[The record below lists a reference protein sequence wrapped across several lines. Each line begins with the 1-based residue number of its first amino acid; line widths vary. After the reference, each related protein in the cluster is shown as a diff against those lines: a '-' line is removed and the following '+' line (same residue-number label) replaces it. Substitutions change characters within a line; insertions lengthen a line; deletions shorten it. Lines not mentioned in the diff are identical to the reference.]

1 MKEETTR
8 LSASLEDYLKE
19 IYLLNLEGQEV
30 RITDIARSLGISKP
44 SVNRAMNTLKELELL
59 EHEHYGKITLT
70 DAGRDT
76 AKNILDTN
84 KIVYRFLTEILDVD
98 EQTALAEADLIFA
111 ETSCDGKKKMYEL
124 LSRQNRVYYYQV
136 AQGAD
141 RDYVNPLIYS
151 ECKCLAKELEK
162 RFGTPVTDDAI
173 RSAGALYNQERESI
187 LNLMEIQCQIPPAA
201 WGRDIFH
208 ALEEHR
214 TLPDVKER
222 TAANRTTLKALSSQD
237 SPVPKYAK
245 RILVTGCPLSGVHD
259 KILEA
264 IEDNGGV
271 VVCFENCEVMKA
283 AVRHFDTE
291 KEDVYAALADCY
303 QNTACAIMSPNYQR
317 FELLARLVQ
326 DYKVDGILDI
336 TLQTCHPYTV
346 ERDKMVRFCE
356 DSLGIPYM
364 AVETDAGESDKG
376 QLTTRITAFIEML

>member
-1 MKEETTR
+1 MNKQELQTLIDSCHENGKKAAVSFCSHVPAELLDAAGVCPLR
-8 LSASLEDYLKE
+8 IPYVRGVADSASKILIHNLCPVVKNCCDICEDEALK
-19 IYLLNLEGQEV
+19 
-30 RITDIARSLGISKP
+30 
-44 SVNRAMNTLKELELL
+44 
-59 EHEHYGKITLT
+59 
-70 DAGRDT
+70 
-76 AKNILDTN
+76 
-84 KIVYRFLTEILDVD
+84 DVD
-98 EQTALAEADLIFA
+98 LIIA

-162 RFGTPVTDDAI
+162 RFGAPVTDDAI

-222 TAANRTTLKALSSQD
+222 TAANRTTLQVLSSHD